1 MDWQYV
7 KKNDIIDMKKLEK
20 KYTPIIID
28 LMDNTNQRLSYS
40 DTTQFANDNV
50 NGYTLQQIENA
61 IKKVKT
67 LDGLKNNLKSMYD
80 NPTEKHLD
88 ELFQF
93 FTYL

>member
-1 MDWQYV
+1 
-7 KKNDIIDMKKLEK
+7 MKKLEK

-61 IKKVKT
+61 IKKK
-67 LDGLKNNLKSMYD
+67 
-80 NPTEKHLD
+80 
-88 ELFQF
+88 
-93 FTYL
+93 

>member
-61 IKKVKT
+61 IKKK
-67 LDGLKNNLKSMYD
+67 
-80 NPTEKHLD
+80 
-88 ELFQF
+88 
-93 FTYL
+93 